1 MFCQKYQRVGVVC
14 VAVQNV
20 ISGMMREK
28 RELYMKE

>member
-20 ISGMMREK
+20 TIGIMIEK
-28 RELYMKE
+28 LELYMKG